1 MRLSIEIEDFQHQQI
16 KALAAMAGMTI
27 KEYILD
33 RTLPDVTEQ
42 QALIQLEKFLTPR
55 IVAAE
60 RGQVTSSTIAERR
73 FEARRQSDQY
83 QEL

>member
-33 RTLPDVTEQ
+33 RTLSDVTEQ

-60 RGQVTSSTIAERR
+60 RGQLTSSTTEEIIAQARERR
-73 FEARRQSDQY
+73 AN
-83 QEL
+83 

>member
-27 KEYILD
+27 KDYILN
-33 RTLPDVTEQ
+33 RALPDVTEQ
-42 QALIQLEKFLTPR
+42 QALNQLEKFLTPR

-60 RGQVTSSTIAERR
+60 NGQVSNSTIEEIIAQARERK
-73 FEARRQSDQY
+73 AQ
-83 QEL
+83 

>member
-16 KALAAMAGMTI
+16 KALAAMARMTI

-60 RGQVTSSTIAERR
+60 RGQLTSSTIEEIIAQARERR
-73 FEARRQSDQY
+73 AN
-83 QEL
+83 